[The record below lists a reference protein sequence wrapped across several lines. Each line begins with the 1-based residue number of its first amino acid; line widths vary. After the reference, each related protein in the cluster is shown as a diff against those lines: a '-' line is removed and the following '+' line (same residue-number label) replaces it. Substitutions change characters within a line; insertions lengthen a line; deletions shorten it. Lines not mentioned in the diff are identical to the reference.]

1 MKIGFDGKRAEHNTS
16 GLGNYSR
23 DVIRG
28 LCMNAP
34 EHEYV
39 LYSPK
44 KGTEFD
50 FGDERLVRR
59 YPTRWKDRLTPA
71 LWRRKGIVDDLK
83 NEGIDLYHGLSNE
96 LPSGIEAIRARS
108 IVTVHD
114 LIFERFPDYYKGI
127 DRMIYRSKTKEACS
141 SADHIIAISEQ
152 TKQDLIEF
160 YSVSPDKISV
170 VYQTCHPGFQK
181 EVKDETVE
189 QVRTGYQLPQ
199 SYVLQVGT
207 LEPRKNVLRSLEAV
221 SQINDLHIAF
231 VGRQTDHQKLIE
243 RRVESLGIGSRVHFL
258 QDVPVAFLPAL
269 FKGAAASLYPSLFEG
284 FGLPIIE
291 SLFQGT
297 PVVTNEKGCFKEA
310 GGSFGYYAN
319 VEDPTSIAHALKRV
333 LTDGLSTEGLEGH
346 LGQFTLKETTRR
358 LLDVYQQVVKN
369 S

>member
-28 LCMNAP
+28 LCMHAP
-34 EHEYV
+34 ENEYV

-44 KGTEFD
+44 EGAEFD

-59 YPTRWKDRLTPA
+59 YPTRWKDQLTPA

-96 LPSGIEAIRARS
+96 LPSGIEAIGTRS
-108 IVTVHD
+108 IVTIHD

-127 DRMIYRSKTKEACS
+127 DRMIYRSKTKEACA

-152 TKQDLIEF
+152 TKKDLVEF
-160 YSVSPDKISV
+160 YSVSTEKISV

-181 EVKDETVE
+181 EVKSETLE
-189 QVRTGYQLPQ
+189 QVRSGYQLP
-199 SYVLQVGT
+199 SRYVLQVGT

-221 SQINDLHIAF
+221 SKIEDLHIAF

-243 RRVESLGIGSRVHFL
+243 RRVQSLGIGGRVHFL

-269 FKGAAASLYPSLFEG
+269 FKGATASLYPSLFEG

-297 PVVTNEKGCFKEA
+297 PVVTNKEGCFKEA
-310 GGSFGYYAN
+310 AGSYGYYAD
-319 VEDPTSIAHALKRV
+319 VQDPSSIADALSRAVEQGALK
-333 LTDGLSTEGLEGH
+333 EGLEGH
-346 LGQFTLKETTRR
+346 LSQFTLEATTHR
-358 LLDVYQQVVKN
+358 LLEVYQQVVKN
-369 S
+369 R